1 MLQVIHMSI
10 SYQGIQGCCRNLTL
24 ILELRPHGKQ
34 TQSPGVV
41 GVKRSSNISWSET
54 PEPVRLPYMGENFF
68 VNVIKLTIWGWG
80 DYPAL
85 SEWMVNV
92 ISGAYKRGKGGCDY
106 KQKRRGPQEGSR
118 GKGTQKEKMLHWP

>member
-1 MLQVIHMSI
+1 MSI
-10 SYQGIQGCCRNLTL
+10 SYQGIQGCRRNLTL

-41 GVKRSSNISWSET
+41 GVKHSPNISWSET

-68 VNVIKLTIWGWG
+68 VHVIKLKIWGWG

-85 SEWMVNV
+85 SEWLVNV
-92 ISGAYKRGKGGCDY
+92 ISGAHKRGKGGCDCR
-106 KQKRRGPQEGSR
+106 QERRGPQEGRR
-118 GKGTQKEKMLHWP
+118 GRGTQKEKMLRWP